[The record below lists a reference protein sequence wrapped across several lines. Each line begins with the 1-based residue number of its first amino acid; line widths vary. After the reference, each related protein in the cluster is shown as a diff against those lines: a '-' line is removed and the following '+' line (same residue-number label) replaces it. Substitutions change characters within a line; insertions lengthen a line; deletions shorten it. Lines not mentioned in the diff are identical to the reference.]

1 MSKLSIKAPAPI
13 GLADIA
19 EQAAHSVEMMSQ
31 IRSAMLS
38 PTTRKAAPIWNLSQ
52 LAQLLGIE
60 KGSLTHRMGR
70 GDLPPGTLND
80 VGNRRQFTLPEV
92 RAWVREYRKES
103 LRPSGAE
110 AVTISIA
117 NFKGGVGK
125 TTTAITLA
133 QGMSLLGHKVLVI
146 DTDPQGS
153 LTTLFGILPDA
164 EVEEEDTILPLVM
177 GAETSIRYAIRP
189 TYWDGID
196 LVPASPLLF
205 GAEFALPARQTKEE
219 GFEFWNVLNYGI
231 DDVRADYDV
240 IVIDTP
246 PALSY
251 TTINALLASNGI
263 IMPLPPSTL
272 DFASA
277 AQFWS
282 LFSDLTTQLLTNR
295 GHDKQFD
302 FMNILLSRVDSSDAT
317 GAIVKQWIQSTYANR
332 VSVLPMEIPKSA
344 VTASATVEFGTVF
357 DITKYDGNAR
367 TFRRARDAYDLMVS
381 YIETSVQSVW
391 RRQVEAIAGATATPR
406 SSATVLN
413 RSTPAQKGA
422 E

>member
-1 MSKLSIKAPAPI
+1 MANLIKSPAPI
-13 GLADIA
+13 GLSDIA
-19 EQAAHSVEMMSQ
+19 EQAAHAIEMMSQ
-31 IRSAMLS
+31 IRAAMLS
-38 PTTRKAAPIWNLSQ
+38 PTTRKAAPVWNLSQ
-52 LAQLLGIE
+52 LAQLLNIE
-60 KGSLTHRMGR
+60 KGSLTHRMSR
-70 GDLPPGTLND
+70 GDLPQGELNAI
-80 VGNRRQFTLPEV
+80 GNRREFKLPEV
-92 RAWVREYRKES
+92 RAWVREYRKDS
-103 LRPSGAE
+103 LRPAGAE
-110 AVTISIA
+110 AVTVSVA

-125 TTTAITLA
+125 TTTAVTLA

-153 LTTLFGILPDA
+153 LTTLFGILPDS
-164 EVEEEDTILPLVM
+164 EVDEDDTILPLAM
-177 GAETSIRYAIRP
+177 GEETSIRYAIRS

-196 LVPASPLLF
+196 LVPAAPSLF
-205 GAEFALPARQTKEE
+205 GAEFALPSRQTKEQ

-231 DDVRADYDV
+231 DDVRSEYDL

-282 LFSDLTTQLLTNR
+282 LFSDLTTHLTKR
-295 GHDKQFD
+295 GLDKQFD

-344 VTASATVEFGTVF
+344 VTASATVEFGTVY
-357 DITKYDGNAR
+357 DITKYDGNVR
-367 TFRRARDAYDLMVS
+367 TFKRARDAYDLMVG
-381 YIETSVQSVW
+381 YIETSVQAVW
-391 RRQVEAIAGATATPR
+391 RRQME
-406 SSATVLN
+406 SSLQPGLAPPARRVLN
-413 RSTPAQKGA
+413 RSTPTPTGA

>member
-13 GLADIA
+13 SLSDIA
-19 EQAAHSVEMMSQ
+19 DQAAHSVEMMSQ

-38 PTTRKAAPIWNLSQ
+38 PTTAKSTPTWNLSQ
-52 LAQLLGIE
+52 LALLLGIE
-60 KGSLTHRMGR
+60 KGSLNHRMTR
-70 GDLPPGTLND
+70 GDLPSGIR
-80 VGNRRQFTLPEV
+80 VGNRREFTLTEV
-92 RAWVREYRKES
+92 RQWVREYRKEL
-103 LRPSGAE
+103 LRPTGTE
-110 AVTISIA
+110 AVTICIS

-133 QGMSLLGHKVLVI
+133 QGLSLRGHKVLAI
-146 DTDPQGS
+146 DVDPQGS

-164 EVEEEDTILPLVM
+164 EVEEEDTILPLAL
-177 GAETSIRYAIRP
+177 GEETSIRYAIRP

-205 GAEFALPARQTKEE
+205 GAEFALPGRQTKEP

-240 IVIDTP
+240 IIIDTP
-246 PALSY
+246 PSLSY
-251 TTINALLASNGI
+251 VTINALMASNGV

-277 AQFWS
+277 AQFWA
-282 LFSDLTTQLLTNR
+282 LFSDLTTQLLTAR

-302 FMNILLSRVDSSDAT
+302 FMNILLSRVDNSDAT
-317 GAIVKQWIQSTYANR
+317 GAIVKQWIQTTYANR
-332 VSVLPMEIPKSA
+332 VTVLPVEIPKSA
-344 VTASATVEFGTVF
+344 VTASATVEFGTVY

-367 TFRRARDAYDLMVS
+367 TFKRARDAYDLMVG
-381 YIETSVQSVW
+381 YIETSIEAVW
-391 RRQVEAIAGATATPR
+391 RKQSEL
-406 SSATVLN
+406 SSS
-413 RSTPAQKGA
+413 RRGI
-422 E
+422 

>member
-1 MSKLSIKAPAPI
+1 MANLIKSPAPI
-13 GLADIA
+13 GLSDIA
-19 EQAAHSVEMMSQ
+19 EQAAHAIEMMSQ
-31 IRSAMLS
+31 IRAAMLS
-38 PTTRKAAPIWNLSQ
+38 PTTRKAAPVWNLSQ
-52 LAQLLGIE
+52 LAQLLNIE
-60 KGSLTHRMGR
+60 KGSLTHRMSR
-70 GDLPPGTLND
+70 GDLPQGELNAI
-80 VGNRRQFTLPEV
+80 GNRREFKLPEV
-92 RAWVREYRKES
+92 RAWVREYRKDS
-103 LRPSGAE
+103 LRPAGAE
-110 AVTISIA
+110 AVTVSVA

-125 TTTAITLA
+125 TTTAVTLA

-153 LTTLFGILPDA
+153 LTTLFGILPDS
-164 EVEEEDTILPLVM
+164 EVDEDDTILPLAM
-177 GAETSIRYAIRP
+177 GEETSIRYAIRS

-196 LVPASPLLF
+196 LVPAAPSLF
-205 GAEFALPARQTKEE
+205 GAEFALPSRQTKEQ

-231 DDVRADYDV
+231 DDVRSEYDL

-282 LFSDLTTQLLTNR
+282 LFSDLTTHLTKR
-295 GHDKQFD
+295 GLDKQFD

-344 VTASATVEFGTVF
+344 VTASATVEFGTVY
-357 DITKYDGNAR
+357 DITKYDGNVR
-367 TFRRARDAYDLMVS
+367 TFKRARDAYDLMVG
-381 YIETSVQSVW
+381 YIETSVQAVW
-391 RRQVEAIAGATATPR
+391 RRQME
-406 SSATVLN
+406 SSLQPSLAPPARRVLN
-413 RSTPAQKGA
+413 RSTPTPMGA